1 MRRCA
6 VCIVA
11 LMTLCNTKI
20 FAQEI
25 KGHIVDARTGEG
37 IPYASVTIHSLPDST
52 MVECSI
58 ATENGAFVLEKARG
72 ERDFFLRFSS
82 LGYHPECH
90 TLSEFS
96 SLSNITILMQPDDA
110 LLGEVVVTGRKKV
123 VSLTPQGLSYA
134 MANDPKTLAED
145 LLTAL
150 RRVPMLTV
158 DGLGKLMVKGG
169 TNYSI
174 YLNGR
179 PFKSAN
185 LNPTQVLSSIPA
197 TNVLRVEIIT
207 NPDASYEAESGST
220 IINIITQ
227 GRKVLGQSVML
238 SLQGETQ
245 PKGNGSIGYNLVTP
259 RLKISLAYDYNMN
272 MQRKQPVE
280 ILREVK
286 LPEKSSTLSSQA
298 QNDGIFQFH
307 TGRLMLEAEID
318 SLNLLYADAHLRFT
332 STDYRLDWQKH
343 YQEGAIQEKVQ
354 TKSKSIYQ
362 DGSVEFNMFYKNL
375 RRDKQDFFSAGYRFA
390 FSPDVR
396 SHEGAIYQN
405 GLSKFSKNTSKG
417 GLWEHTVQLDIV
429 PLRRSNFLL
438 KTGVIGSLRRGVSN
452 PIYYTKN
459 EEWKEWKELNTS
471 SEHSLL
477 QFYRNIAGYVNA
489 NYHINSFS
497 LSAGAR
503 IEHSSSTLTRKNS
516 KEKTEEKHLDFI
528 PRFSI
533 AYQPSDASQISL
545 NYHYLVQRPSIWL
558 LNPFVDKIDDYN
570 SIMGNP
576 DLKPQSIH
584 SIGLNSLLIGEKFF
598 AQFAIDYVITL
609 SPIFKRRWLR
619 EDNPQLLYES
629 YSNGG
634 KYQSVIPS
642 IMVNYRPISN
652 VSINAFGN
660 IGGLFFHSQQGNLIQ
675 KNLIYNIQTSVDA
688 NLFKDLYIGGM
699 YGYTQ
704 SSPILGSKNNHSH
717 LYSFYLTMRM
727 MEGKLALSFIMNR
740 PFQKYSKLRAI
751 DWGENFEQYR
761 TNWIRANSFGVKLVY
776 NFSVGD
782 KSSVKRNNSLSPSDL
797 DRSTGVK

>member
-6 VCIVA
+6 VYIVA
-11 LMTLCNTKI
+11 LMTLCNSKI

-25 KGHIVDARTGEG
+25 KGRIVDARTGEG

-52 MVECSI
+52 MVEYSI

-82 LGYHPECH
+82 LGYLPECH
-90 TLSEFS
+90 MLSEFS
-96 SLSNITILMQPDDA
+96 SLSNITILMQPDDT
-110 LLGEVVVTGRKKV
+110 LLEEVIVTGRKKV
-123 VSLTPQGLSYA
+123 VSLTPQGLTYA
-134 MANDPKTLAED
+134 MANDPKSQAED

-179 PFKSAN
+179 LFKSAN

-197 TNVLRVEIIT
+197 ANVLRVEIIT
-207 NPDASYEAESGST
+207 NPDASYEAGAGST
-220 IINIITQ
+220 IINVVTQ

-245 PKGNGSIGYNLVTP
+245 PKGNSSIGYNLVTP
-259 RLKISLAYDYNMN
+259 RLKFSLAYDYSID

-286 LPEKSSTLSSQA
+286 IPTKSSTLSCQA
-298 QNDGIFQFH
+298 QNDGIFQYH
-307 TGRLMLEAEID
+307 TGRVLLEAEID

-332 STDYRLDWQKH
+332 STDYRLDWQKL
-343 YQEGAIQEKVQ
+343 YQEEGIQEKVQ
-354 TKSKSIYQ
+354 TKSKSVYQ
-362 DGSVEFNMFYKNL
+362 DGGIESNVFYKKL
-375 RRDKQDFFSAGYRFA
+375 RRDKQDLFFAGYRFA

-396 SHEGAIYQN
+396 SQEGITSHSEQ
-405 GLSKFSKNTSKG
+405 SKFSKNTSNG
-417 GLWEHTVQLDIV
+417 GLWEHTLQIDVV
-429 PLRRSNFLL
+429 PLRSSSFLL
-438 KTGVIGSLRRGVSN
+438 KTGVNGSFRYGVSN
-452 PIYYTKN
+452 PVYYTKN
-459 EEWKEWKELNTS
+459 GESEEWKKLDTS
-471 SEHSLL
+471 SKYSLRQL
-477 QFYRNIAGYVNA
+477 YRNIAGYVNA
-489 NYHINSFS
+489 NYHIDSFS
-497 LSAGAR
+497 ISAGAR
-503 IEHSSSTLTRKNS
+503 IEHSTSTLTKKNS
-516 KEKTEEKHLDFI
+516 KEKTQEKHIDFI

-533 AYQPSDASQISL
+533 AYQPSDETQINL
-545 NYHYLVQRPSIWL
+545 NYHYAVQRPSIWL

-598 AQFAIDYVITL
+598 AQFAIDYAITL